1 MAIRINRVYTRTG
14 DGGKTR
20 LVGGREVRK
29 DDPRVEIYGT
39 VDELNSVL
47 GMARAMAAAAVAERH
62 GPALAALTEI
72 DGLLAELQSR
82 LFDLGS
88 EIATAAGDE
97 WPGMIRMASSDVDE
111 LERLIDR
118 LNASLPALES
128 FILPGG
134 GTVGATLHLGRTV
147 CRRAE
152 RLCVPLLDS
161 AELSPVV
168 VAWLNRLSDL
178 LFVMARWIGAATG
191 EPEPLWVPRTPL
203 PPPASPERTL
213 RPNPAAKTPRH
224 R

>member
-47 GMARAMAAAAVAERH
+47 GMARALAAAAVTGQR
-62 GPALAALTEI
+62 GRGLAALTEI

-97 WPGMIRMASSDVDE
+97 WPGMIRMATSDVDE
-111 LERLIDR
+111 LESLIDR
-118 LNASLPALES
+118 LNASLPALKS

-134 GTVGATLHLGRTV
+134 GTVGATLHIGRTV

-152 RLCVPLLDS
+152 RLCVALLDDK
-161 AELSPVV
+161 ALSPVV
-168 VAWLNRLSDL
+168 LVWLNRLSDL

-191 EPEPLWVPRTPL
+191 EPEPLWVPRTPQPL
-203 PPPASPERTL
+203 PASTGRAPRQK
-213 RPNPAAKTPRH
+213 AAPKTPR
-224 R
+224 RR